1 MVQTAT
7 HIFGLALAM
16 SSANAPRIQNRQEG
30 TMRSRSGLA
39 FFERERPK
47 PFGLVAPSRRVID
60 IANSIYALQ
69 WGEL

>member
-16 SSANAPRIQNRQEG
+16 SSAFAPRIQNRQEG

-39 FFERERPK
+39 FLEGKRPK
-47 PFGLVAPSRRVID
+47 LAVPIAPSRRITV
-60 IANSIYALQ
+60 IANSIYTPQ